1 MTEKNVQD
9 FTIRERLRYAFDNT
23 LAKGTGALIAWLT
36 LISAVAIL
44 CFATV
49 LAITGINQPD
59 EDGGLEFGEAA
70 WASLMRTLDAG
81 TVTGD
86 QGWDFRI
93 IMLGVTIFG
102 IFVLST
108 LIGILSA
115 GLEAQ
120 IENLRKGRSRVV
132 EKGHTVILGW
142 SEQIFPILTELI
154 EANRSKKNEAIV
166 ILGDQ
171 DKVAME
177 DAVRSKIDDLK
188 TTKIIC
194 RSGSPTDMNDLGMV
208 SIDTVRSIIV
218 LAPDSRDGQ
227 RSQDPDVDVMKCL
240 LAITNN
246 PRRKEG
252 RYHLVAEIRDP
263 KNSEVAEM
271 IGKDEL
277 ELVLVGDLVARIMAQ
292 TCRQSGLSVVYNELL
307 DFGGAEIYFKEESS
321 LVGKKFGDVLLTYE
335 DSAVIGLRPAAG
347 EPMLN
352 PPMDT
357 PINSGDRLIVI
368 AENADDIKLSN
379 TVAAPEAAAILL
391 AESAPSMAE
400 SLLVLGWNWRGALII
415 SELDSYVSRGSRV
428 HVVADT
434 DDAEVQIAERC
445 AELSNQQLTFQRGDT
460 TSRSLLDKLDIS
472 SFDHVIVLCYSDEL
486 EAAKADAITL
496 ITLLHLRDIADKSNK
511 RVPIVSEMLDI
522 TNRRLAEITNADDFV
537 VSDRLVSL
545 MLSQISQNK
554 ELNMVFKDL
563 FSPEGSEVYLKP
575 VENYIRVGAPIT
587 FSTIVAAAAQR
598 GEIAF
603 GYKLARNTANAT
615 EAYGVVVSPQ
625 KSAGIAFQPGDKLI
639 VLAES

>member
-1 MTEKNVQD
+1 MKS
-9 FTIRERLRYAFDNT
+9 FTLRERLRYAFDNT

-36 LISAVAIL
+36 LVSAVAIL
-44 CFATV
+44 FFATV
-49 LAITGINQPD
+49 LVITGINQSG
-59 EDGGLEFGEAA
+59 EESGLAFGEAA

-86 QGWDFRI
+86 QGWDFRVV
-93 IMLGVTIFG
+93 MLGVTIFG

-120 IENLRKGRSRVV
+120 IDNLRKGRSRVV
-132 EKGHTVILGW
+132 ENGHTVILGW
-142 SEQIFPILTELI
+142 SEQIFPILSELI
-154 EANRSKKNEAIV
+154 EANSSKRREAIV

-177 DAVRSKIDDLK
+177 DSVRSKIEDAK
-188 TTKIIC
+188 TTNIIC

-208 SIDTVRSIIV
+208 SIDTARSIIV
-218 LAPDSRDGQ
+218 LAPDGRDGQ

-246 PRRKEG
+246 PNRKSD

-263 KNSEVAEM
+263 KNSEVAEL

-321 LVGKKFGDVLLTYE
+321 LVGKTFRDTLLAYE
-335 DSAVIGLRPAAG
+335 DSAVIGIRPANGA
-347 EPMLN
+347 PTLN
-352 PPMDT
+352 PSMET
-357 PINSGDRLIVI
+357 SINPGDRLVVI
-368 AENADDIKLSN
+368 AENADDIKLSDA
-379 TVAAPEAAAILL
+379 VAAPQADSISL
-391 AESAPSMAE
+391 AEPPTPQAE

-415 SELDSYVSRGSRV
+415 NELDSYVSKGSRV
-428 HVVADT
+428 HVVANT
-434 DDAEVQIAERC
+434 DDAEAEIAEHC
-445 AELSNQQLTFQRGDT
+445 AALTNQQLTFQRGDT
-460 TSRSLLDKLDIS
+460 TNRSLLNKLDVS

-486 EAAKADAITL
+486 DAAKADAITL
-496 ITLLHLRDIADKSNK
+496 ITLLHLRDIAEKTGK

-554 ELNMVFKDL
+554 ELNTVFKDL

-575 VENYIRVGAPIT
+575 IEYYVRLDTPTT
-587 FSTIVAAAAQR
+587 FATVIEAASQR

-603 GYKLARNTANAT
+603 GYKLARKTGDAS
-615 EAYGVVVSPQ
+615 EGYGVVVSPK
-625 KSAGIAFQPGDKLI
+625 KSVGIAFQPGDKLI

>member
-1 MTEKNVQD
+1 LKS
-9 FTIRERLRYAFDNT
+9 FTLRERLRYAFDNT

-36 LISAVAIL
+36 LVSAVAIL
-44 CFATV
+44 FFATV
-49 LAITGINQPD
+49 LVITGINQSG
-59 EDGGLEFGEAA
+59 EESGLAFGEAA

-86 QGWDFRI
+86 QGWDFRVV
-93 IMLGVTIFG
+93 MLGVTIFG

-120 IENLRKGRSRVV
+120 IDNLRKGRSRVV
-132 EKGHTVILGW
+132 ENGHTVILGW
-142 SEQIFPILTELI
+142 SEQIFPILSELI
-154 EANRSKKNEAIV
+154 EANSSKRREAIV

-177 DAVRSKIDDLK
+177 DAVRSKIEDAK
-188 TTKIIC
+188 TTNIIC

-208 SIDTVRSIIV
+208 SIDTARSIIV

-246 PRRKEG
+246 PNRKSD

-263 KNSEVAEM
+263 KNSEVAEL

-321 LVGKKFGDVLLTYE
+321 LVGKTFRDTLLAYE
-335 DSAVIGLRPAAG
+335 DSAVIGIRPANGA
-347 EPMLN
+347 PTLN
-352 PPMDT
+352 PSMET
-357 PINSGDRLIVI
+357 SINPGDRLVVI
-368 AENADDIKLSN
+368 AENADDIKLSDA
-379 TVAAPEAAAILL
+379 VAAPQADSISL
-391 AESAPSMAE
+391 AEPPTPQAE

-415 SELDSYVSRGSRV
+415 NELDSYVSKGSRV
-428 HVVADT
+428 HVVANT
-434 DDAEVQIAERC
+434 DDAEAEIAEHC
-445 AELSNQQLTFQRGDT
+445 AALTNQQLTFQRGDT
-460 TSRSLLDKLDIS
+460 TNRSLLNKLDVS

-486 EAAKADAITL
+486 DAAKADAITL
-496 ITLLHLRDIADKSNK
+496 ITLLHLRDIAEKTGK

-554 ELNMVFKDL
+554 ELNTVFKDL

-575 VENYIRVGAPIT
+575 IEYYVRLDTPTT
-587 FSTIVAAAAQR
+587 FATVIEAASQR

-603 GYKLARNTANAT
+603 GYKLARKTGDAS
-615 EAYGVVVSPQ
+615 EGYGVVVSPK
-625 KSAGIAFQPGDKLI
+625 KSVGIAFQPGDKLI

>member
-1 MTEKNVQD
+1 MKS
-9 FTIRERLRYAFDNT
+9 FTLRERLRYAFDNT

-36 LISAVAIL
+36 LVSAVAIL
-44 CFATV
+44 FFATV
-49 LAITGINQPD
+49 LVITGINQSG
-59 EDGGLEFGEAA
+59 EESGLAFGEAA

-86 QGWDFRI
+86 QGWDFRVV
-93 IMLGVTIFG
+93 MLGVTIFG

-120 IENLRKGRSRVV
+120 IDNLRKGRSRVV
-132 EKGHTVILGW
+132 ENGHTVILGW
-142 SEQIFPILTELI
+142 SEQIFPILSELI
-154 EANRSKKNEAIV
+154 EANSSKRREAIV

-177 DAVRSKIDDLK
+177 DAVRSKIEDAK
-188 TTKIIC
+188 TTNIIC

-208 SIDTVRSIIV
+208 SIDTARSIIV
-218 LAPDSRDGQ
+218 LAPDGRDGQ

-246 PRRKEG
+246 PNRKSD

-263 KNSEVAEM
+263 KNSEVAEL

-321 LVGKKFGDVLLTYE
+321 LVGKTFRDTLLAYE
-335 DSAVIGLRPAAG
+335 DSAVIGIRPANGA
-347 EPMLN
+347 PTLN
-352 PPMDT
+352 PSMET
-357 PINSGDRLIVI
+357 SINPGDRLVVI
-368 AENADDIKLSN
+368 AENADDIKLSDA
-379 TVAAPEAAAILL
+379 VAAPQADSISL
-391 AESAPSMAE
+391 AEPPTPQAE

-415 SELDSYVSRGSRV
+415 NELDSYVSKGSRV
-428 HVVADT
+428 HVVANT
-434 DDAEVQIAERC
+434 DDAEAEIAEHC
-445 AELSNQQLTFQRGDT
+445 AALTNQQLTFQRGDT
-460 TSRSLLDKLDIS
+460 TNRSLLNKLDVS

-486 EAAKADAITL
+486 DAAKADAITL
-496 ITLLHLRDIADKSNK
+496 ITLLHLRDIAEKTGK

-554 ELNMVFKDL
+554 ELNTVFKDL

-575 VENYIRVGAPIT
+575 IEYYVRLDTPTT
-587 FSTIVAAAAQR
+587 FATVIEAASQR

-603 GYKLARNTANAT
+603 GYKLARKTGDAS
-615 EAYGVVVSPQ
+615 EGYGVVVSPK
-625 KSAGIAFQPGDKLI
+625 KSVGIAFQSGDKLI

>member
-1 MTEKNVQD
+1 MKS
-9 FTIRERLRYAFDNT
+9 FTLRERLRYAFDNT

-36 LISAVAIL
+36 LVSAVAIL
-44 CFATV
+44 FFATV
-49 LAITGINQPD
+49 LVITGINQSG
-59 EDGGLEFGEAA
+59 EESGLAFGEAA

-86 QGWDFRI
+86 QGWDFRVV
-93 IMLGVTIFG
+93 MLGVTIFG

-120 IENLRKGRSRVV
+120 IDNLRKGRSRVV
-132 EKGHTVILGW
+132 ENGHTVILGW
-142 SEQIFPILTELI
+142 SEQIFPILSELI
-154 EANRSKKNEAIV
+154 EANSSKRREAIV

-177 DAVRSKIDDLK
+177 DAVRSKIEDAK
-188 TTKIIC
+188 TTNIIC

-208 SIDTVRSIIV
+208 SIDTARSIIV

-246 PRRKEG
+246 PNRKSD

-263 KNSEVAEM
+263 KNSEVAEL

-321 LVGKKFGDVLLTYE
+321 LVGKTFRDTLLAYE
-335 DSAVIGLRPAAG
+335 DSAVIGIRPANGA
-347 EPMLN
+347 PTLN
-352 PPMDT
+352 PSMET
-357 PINSGDRLIVI
+357 SINPGDRLVVI
-368 AENADDIKLSN
+368 AENADDIKLSDA
-379 TVAAPEAAAILL
+379 VAAPQADSISL
-391 AESAPSMAE
+391 AEPPTPQAE

-415 SELDSYVSRGSRV
+415 NELDSYVSKGSRV
-428 HVVADT
+428 HVVANT
-434 DDAEVQIAERC
+434 DDAEAEIAEHC
-445 AELSNQQLTFQRGDT
+445 AALTNQQLTFQRGDT
-460 TSRSLLDKLDIS
+460 TNRSLLNKLDVS

-486 EAAKADAITL
+486 DAAKADAITL
-496 ITLLHLRDIADKSNK
+496 ITLLHLRDIAEKTGK

-554 ELNMVFKDL
+554 ELNTVFKDL

-575 VENYIRVGAPIT
+575 IEYYVRLDTPTT
-587 FSTIVAAAAQR
+587 FATVIEAASQR

-603 GYKLARNTANAT
+603 GYKLARKTGDAS
-615 EAYGVVVSPQ
+615 EGYGVVVSPK
-625 KSAGIAFQPGDKLI
+625 KSVGIAFQPGDKLI

>member
-1 MTEKNVQD
+1 MKS
-9 FTIRERLRYAFDNT
+9 FTLRERLRYAFDNT

-36 LISAVAIL
+36 LVSAVAIL
-44 CFATV
+44 IFATV
-49 LAITGINQPD
+49 LVITGINQSG
-59 EDGGLEFGEAA
+59 EDSGLAFGEAA

-120 IENLRKGRSRVV
+120 IDNLRKGRSRVV
-132 EKGHTVILGW
+132 ENGHTVILGW
-142 SEQIFPILTELI
+142 SEQIFPILSELI
-154 EANRSKKNEAIV
+154 EANSSKRREAIV

-177 DAVRSKIDDLK
+177 DAVRSKIEDTK
-188 TTKIIC
+188 TTSIIC

-208 SIDTVRSIIV
+208 SIDTARSIIV

-246 PRRKEG
+246 PNRKSD

-263 KNSEVAEM
+263 KNSEVAEL

-307 DFGGAEIYFKEESS
+307 DFGGAEIYFKEEPS
-321 LVGKKFGDVLLTYE
+321 LVGKKFRDTLLSYE
-335 DSAVIGLRPAAG
+335 DSAVIGIRPAKGA
-347 EPMLN
+347 PALN
-352 PPMDT
+352 PPMET
-357 PINSGDRLIVI
+357 SINPGDRLVVI
-368 AENADDIKLSN
+368 AENADDIRLSGAV
-379 TVAAPEAAAILL
+379 TAPQTDAISL
-391 AESAPSMAE
+391 AEPPTPQAE

-415 SELDSYVSRGSRV
+415 NELDSYVSKGSRV
-428 HVVADT
+428 HVVANT
-434 DDAEVQIAERC
+434 DDAEAEIAEHC
-445 AELSNQQLTFQRGDT
+445 AALTNQQLTFQRGDT
-460 TSRSLLDKLDIS
+460 TSRSLLNKLDVS

-486 EAAKADAITL
+486 DAAKADAITL
-496 ITLLHLRDIADKSNK
+496 ITLLHLRDIAEKTGK

-554 ELNMVFKDL
+554 ELNTVFKDL

-575 VENYIRVGAPIT
+575 IEYYVRLDTPTT
-587 FSTIVAAAAQR
+587 FATVIEAASQR

-603 GYKLARNTANAT
+603 GYKLARKTGDAS
-615 EAYGVVVSPQ
+615 EGYGVVVSPK
-625 KSAGIAFQPGDKLI
+625 KSVGIAFQPGDKLI

>member
-1 MTEKNVQD
+1 LKS
-9 FTIRERLRYAFDNT
+9 FTLRERLRYAFDNT

-36 LISAVAIL
+36 LVSAVAIL
-44 CFATV
+44 IFATV
-49 LAITGINQPD
+49 LVITGINQSG
-59 EDGGLEFGEAA
+59 EDSGLAFGEAA

-120 IENLRKGRSRVV
+120 IDNLRKGRSRVV
-132 EKGHTVILGW
+132 ENGHTVILGW
-142 SEQIFPILTELI
+142 SEQIFPILSELI
-154 EANRSKKNEAIV
+154 EANSSKRREAIV

-177 DAVRSKIDDLK
+177 DAVRSKIEDTK
-188 TTKIIC
+188 TTSIIC

-208 SIDTVRSIIV
+208 SIDTARSIIV

-246 PRRKEG
+246 PNRKSD

-263 KNSEVAEM
+263 KNSEVAEL

-307 DFGGAEIYFKEESS
+307 DFGGAEIYFKEEPS
-321 LVGKKFGDVLLTYE
+321 LVGKKFRDTLLSYE
-335 DSAVIGLRPAAG
+335 DSAVIGIRPAKGA
-347 EPMLN
+347 PALN
-352 PPMDT
+352 PPMET
-357 PINSGDRLIVI
+357 SINPGDRLVVI
-368 AENADDIKLSN
+368 AENADDIRLSGAV
-379 TVAAPEAAAILL
+379 TAPQTDAISL
-391 AESAPSMAE
+391 AEPPTPQAE

-415 SELDSYVSRGSRV
+415 NELDSYVSKGSRV
-428 HVVADT
+428 HVVANT
-434 DDAEVQIAERC
+434 DDAEAEIAEHC
-445 AELSNQQLTFQRGDT
+445 AALTNQQLTFQRGDT
-460 TSRSLLDKLDIS
+460 TSRSLLNKLDVS

-486 EAAKADAITL
+486 DAAKADAITL
-496 ITLLHLRDIADKSNK
+496 ITLLHLRDIAEKTGK

-554 ELNMVFKDL
+554 ELNTVFKDL

-575 VENYIRVGAPIT
+575 IEYYVRLDTPTT
-587 FSTIVAAAAQR
+587 FATVIEAASQR

-603 GYKLARNTANAT
+603 GYKLARKTGDAS
-615 EAYGVVVSPQ
+615 EGYGVVVSPK
-625 KSAGIAFQPGDKLI
+625 KSVGIAFQPGDKLI

>member
-1 MTEKNVQD
+1 MKS
-9 FTIRERLRYAFDNT
+9 FTLRERLRYAFDNT

-36 LISAVAIL
+36 LVSAVAIL
-44 CFATV
+44 IFATV
-49 LAITGINQPD
+49 LVITGINQSG
-59 EDGGLEFGEAA
+59 EDSGLAFGEAA

-120 IENLRKGRSRVV
+120 IDNLRKGRSRVV
-132 EKGHTVILGW
+132 ENGHTVILGW
-142 SEQIFPILTELI
+142 SEQIFPILSELI
-154 EANRSKKNEAIV
+154 EANSSKRREAIV

-177 DAVRSKIDDLK
+177 DAVRSKIEDTK
-188 TTKIIC
+188 TTNIIC

-208 SIDTVRSIIV
+208 SIDTARSIIV

-246 PRRKEG
+246 PNRKSD

-263 KNSEVAEM
+263 KNSEVAEL

-307 DFGGAEIYFKEESS
+307 DFGGAEIYFKEEPS
-321 LVGKKFGDVLLTYE
+321 LVGKKFRDTLLSYE
-335 DSAVIGLRPAAG
+335 DSAVIGIRPAKGA
-347 EPMLN
+347 PALN
-352 PPMDT
+352 PPMET
-357 PINSGDRLIVI
+357 SINPGDRLVVI
-368 AENADDIKLSN
+368 AENADDIRLSGA
-379 TVAAPEAAAILL
+379 VAAPQADAISL
-391 AESAPSMAE
+391 AEPPPPQAE

-415 SELDSYVSRGSRV
+415 NELDSYVSKGSRV
-428 HVVADT
+428 HVVANT
-434 DDAEVQIAERC
+434 DDAEAEIAEHC
-445 AELSNQQLTFQRGDT
+445 AALTNQQLTFQRGDT
-460 TSRSLLDKLDIS
+460 TSRSLLNKLDVS

-486 EAAKADAITL
+486 DAAKADAITL
-496 ITLLHLRDIADKSNK
+496 ITLLHLRDIAEKTGK

-554 ELNMVFKDL
+554 ELNTVFKDL

-575 VENYIRVGAPIT
+575 IEYYVRLGTPTT
-587 FSTIVAAAAQR
+587 FATVIEAASQR

-603 GYKLARNTANAT
+603 GYKLARKTGDAS
-615 EAYGVVVSPQ
+615 EGYGVVVSPK
-625 KSAGIAFQPGDKLI
+625 KSVGIAFQPGDKLI

>member
-1 MTEKNVQD
+1 MKS
-9 FTIRERLRYAFDNT
+9 FTLRERLRYAFDNT

-36 LISAVAIL
+36 LVSAVAIL
-44 CFATV
+44 FFATV
-49 LAITGINQPD
+49 LVITGINQSG
-59 EDGGLEFGEAA
+59 EESGLAFGEAA

-86 QGWDFRI
+86 QGWDFRVV
-93 IMLGVTIFG
+93 MLGVTIFG

-120 IENLRKGRSRVV
+120 IDNLRKGRSRVV
-132 EKGHTVILGW
+132 ENGHTVILGW
-142 SEQIFPILTELI
+142 SEQIFPILSELI
-154 EANRSKKNEAIV
+154 EANSSKRREAIV

-177 DAVRSKIDDLK
+177 DSVRSKIEDAK
-188 TTKIIC
+188 TTNIIC

-208 SIDTVRSIIV
+208 SIDTARSIIV

-246 PRRKEG
+246 PNRKSD

-263 KNSEVAEM
+263 KNSEVAEL

-321 LVGKKFGDVLLTYE
+321 LVGKTFRDTLLAYE
-335 DSAVIGLRPAAG
+335 DSAVIGIRPANGA
-347 EPMLN
+347 PTLN
-352 PPMDT
+352 PSMET
-357 PINSGDRLIVI
+357 SINPGDRLVVI
-368 AENADDIKLSN
+368 AENADDIKLSDA
-379 TVAAPEAAAILL
+379 VAAPQADSISL
-391 AESAPSMAE
+391 AEPPTPQAE

-415 SELDSYVSRGSRV
+415 NELDSYVSKGSRV
-428 HVVADT
+428 HVVANT
-434 DDAEVQIAERC
+434 DDAEAEIAEHC
-445 AELSNQQLTFQRGDT
+445 AALTNQQLTFQRGDT
-460 TSRSLLDKLDIS
+460 TNRSLLNKLDVS

-486 EAAKADAITL
+486 DAAKADAITL
-496 ITLLHLRDIADKSNK
+496 ITLLHLRDIAEKTGK

-554 ELNMVFKDL
+554 ELNTVFKDL

-575 VENYIRVGAPIT
+575 IEYYVRLDIPTT
-587 FSTIVAAAAQR
+587 FATVIEAASQR

-603 GYKLARNTANAT
+603 GYKLARKTGDAS
-615 EAYGVVVSPQ
+615 EGYGVVVSPK
-625 KSAGIAFQPGDKLI
+625 KSVGIAFQPGDKLI

>member
-1 MTEKNVQD
+1 LKS
-9 FTIRERLRYAFDNT
+9 FTLRERLRYAFDNT

-36 LISAVAIL
+36 LVSAVAIL
-44 CFATV
+44 IFATV
-49 LAITGINQPD
+49 LVITGINQSG
-59 EDGGLEFGEAA
+59 EDSGLAFGEAA

-120 IENLRKGRSRVV
+120 IDNLRKGRSRVV
-132 EKGHTVILGW
+132 ENGHTVILGW
-142 SEQIFPILTELI
+142 SEQIFPILSELI
-154 EANRSKKNEAIV
+154 EANSSKRREAIV

-171 DKVAME
+171 DKVVME
-177 DAVRSKIDDLK
+177 DAVRSKIEDTK
-188 TTKIIC
+188 TTNIIC

-208 SIDTVRSIIV
+208 SIDTARSIIV

-246 PRRKEG
+246 PNRKSD

-263 KNSEVAEM
+263 KNSEVAEL

-307 DFGGAEIYFKEESS
+307 DFGGAEIYFKEEPS
-321 LVGKKFGDVLLTYE
+321 LVGKKFRDTLLSYE
-335 DSAVIGLRPAAG
+335 DSAVIGIRPAKGA
-347 EPMLN
+347 PALN
-352 PPMDT
+352 PPMET
-357 PINSGDRLIVI
+357 SINPGDRLVVI
-368 AENADDIKLSN
+368 AENADDIRLSGA
-379 TVAAPEAAAILL
+379 VAAPQADAISL
-391 AESAPSMAE
+391 AEPPPPQAE

-415 SELDSYVSRGSRV
+415 NELDSYVSKGSRV
-428 HVVADT
+428 HVVANT
-434 DDAEVQIAERC
+434 DDAEAEIAEHC
-445 AELSNQQLTFQRGDT
+445 AALTNQQLTFQRGDT
-460 TSRSLLDKLDIS
+460 TSRSLLNKLDVS

-486 EAAKADAITL
+486 DAAKADAITL
-496 ITLLHLRDIADKSNK
+496 ITLLHLRDIAEKTGK

-554 ELNMVFKDL
+554 ELNTVFKDL

-575 VENYIRVGAPIT
+575 IEYYVRLGTPTT
-587 FSTIVAAAAQR
+587 FATVIEAASQR

-603 GYKLARNTANAT
+603 GYKLARKTGDAS
-615 EAYGVVVSPQ
+615 EGYGVVVSPK
-625 KSAGIAFQPGDKLI
+625 KSVGIAFQPGDKLI